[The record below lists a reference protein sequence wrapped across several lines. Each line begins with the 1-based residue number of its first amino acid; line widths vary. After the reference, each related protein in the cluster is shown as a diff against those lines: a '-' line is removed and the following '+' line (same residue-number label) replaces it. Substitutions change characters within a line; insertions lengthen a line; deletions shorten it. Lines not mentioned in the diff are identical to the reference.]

1 MVSITHDAHAFA
13 LTMHILHIIIL
24 STRKGREHMASINMS
39 IRTDS
44 ELKAQA
50 EKVLSQLGMSMNG
63 TINMFLQQIV
73 RDRAVP
79 LSLSLSS
86 EQSLYADLLRARTE
100 REQGIEYLS
109 VDSVLD
115 SIDSAIEKGSANG

>member
-1 MVSITHDAHAFA
+1 
-13 LTMHILHIIIL
+13 
-24 STRKGREHMASINMS
+24 MATINMS

-44 ELKAQA
+44 ELKKQA
-50 EKVLSQLGMSMNG
+50 EDVLSKLGMTMNG

-86 EQSLYADLLRARTE
+86 EQSLYADLLNAQLERA
-100 REQGIEYLS
+100 QGIIGRPAGE
-109 VDSVLD
+109 VLAD
-115 SIDSAIEKGSANG
+115 LDKIIERAEPGE

>member
-1 MVSITHDAHAFA
+1 
-13 LTMHILHIIIL
+13 
-24 STRKGREHMASINMS
+24 MASINMS

-50 EKVLSQLGMSMNG
+50 EQVLSQLGMNMTG
-63 TINMFLQQIV
+63 TINMVLQQIV

-86 EQSLYADLLRARTE
+86 EQSLYADLLRAKVE
-100 REQGIEYLS
+100 RDQGVEYLPA
-109 VDSVLD
+109 DEVLARMEQAVERAGED
-115 SIDSAIEKGSANG
+115 A

>member
-1 MVSITHDAHAFA
+1 M
-13 LTMHILHIIIL
+13 
-24 STRKGREHMASINMS
+24 KMASINMS

-50 EKVLSQLGMSMNG
+50 EAVLSQLGMSMNG

-79 LSLSLSS
+79 LSLSLSTP
-86 EQSLYADLLRARTE
+86 ETLYADLMQAKRNR
-100 REQGIEYLS
+100 
-109 VDSVLD
+109 
-115 SIDSAIEKGSANG
+115 EKGYRGRGGRELLTELDQIIDAVETDADEKAV

>member
-1 MVSITHDAHAFA
+1 MS
-13 LTMHILHIIIL
+13 
-24 STRKGREHMASINMS
+24 SINMS

-50 EKVLSQLGMSMNG
+50 EQVLSQLGMNMTG
-63 TINMFLQQIV
+63 AINMFLRQIV

-86 EQSLYADLLRARTE
+86 EQSLYADLLRAKAE
-100 REQGIEYLS
+100 REQGIEG
-109 VDSVLD
+109 
-115 SIDSAIEKGSANG
+115 ISASQLLEDMDRIIGEAEIGV

>member
-1 MVSITHDAHAFA
+1 
-13 LTMHILHIIIL
+13 
-24 STRKGREHMASINMS
+24 MASINMS

-50 EKVLSQLGMSMNG
+50 EQVLSQLGMNMTG

-86 EQSLYADLLRARTE
+86 EQSLYADLLR
-100 REQGIEYLS
+100 
-109 VDSVLD
+109 VLNICLPTLFSD
-115 SIDSAIEKGSANG
+115 LLIPQ

>member
-1 MVSITHDAHAFA
+1 
-13 LTMHILHIIIL
+13 
-24 STRKGREHMASINMS
+24 MASINMS

-50 EKVLSQLGMSMNG
+50 EQILSQLGMNMTG

-86 EQSLYADLLRARTE
+86 EQSLYADLLRAKVE
-100 REQGIEYLS
+100 RDSGAEYLS
-109 VDSVLD
+109 ADEFLTHMDQV
-115 SIDSAIEKGSANG
+115 IEGAGGNV